1 MIIISNVKKIIF
13 KNIKSM
19 QIQAYTRL
27 YNFVMFILMMI
38 DNFSY
43 SPLLEKPLLYS
54 GQQLRQLLLVKVQRI
69 NRNGGLNPK

>member
-1 MIIISNVKKIIF
+1 MEGGKDVIIISKVKKIIF

-43 SPLLEKPLLYS
+43 IPLLEKPLLYS
-54 GQQLRQLLLVKVQRI
+54 GQQLRQLLLVKVQRF
-69 NRNGGLNPK
+69 RD

>member
-1 MIIISNVKKIIF
+1 
-13 KNIKSM
+13 M